1 MKKHTLAFID
11 LETTGLDPTIHEII
25 EIGCILARQTQRPG
39 RGPLV
44 EKIEEFDIKVKPEH
58 IETATPEA
66 LRINKYSE
74 GEWLFAGTLEQ
85 AITSLAP
92 KISGAVLVGQNTP
105 FDLSFLEVAFKK
117 VGVPLDINIFKI
129 DIVSLAF
136 ARYYDDESMQ
146 RFGNYTLCERLGIK
160 NEQAHTALSDIR
172 ASFEVYKKLLGA

>member
-25 EIGCILARQTQRPG
+25 EIGCILAKQTPRKG
-39 RGPLV
+39 KGPLV

-58 IETATPEA
+58 IETATAEA

-74 GEWLFAGTLEQ
+74 AEWMFASSLEQ
-85 AITSLAP
+85 AIKQLAP
-92 KISGAVLVGQNTP
+92 KISGAILVGQNTP
-105 FDLSFLEVAFKK
+105 FDLSFLEAAFKK
-117 VGVPLDINIFKI
+117 VGIPLEINIFKL

-136 ARYYDDESMQ
+136 AKFYDDESMQ
-146 RFGNYTLCERLGIK
+146 KFGNYSLCERLGIK

-172 ASFEVYKKLLGA
+172 ASFEVYKKLLSA